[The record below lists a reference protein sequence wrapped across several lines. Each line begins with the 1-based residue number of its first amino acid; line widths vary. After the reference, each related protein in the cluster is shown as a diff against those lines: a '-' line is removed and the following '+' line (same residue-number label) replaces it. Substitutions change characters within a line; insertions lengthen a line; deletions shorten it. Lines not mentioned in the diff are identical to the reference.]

1 MPSIESL
8 GYPLVFSVSER
19 SDARAHPAHPTP
31 ARDADGRITVHAD
44 VHALDGMQKEA
55 LVRVGSGR
63 TWRMVSDEG
72 PYLNGAD
79 MAPFP
84 LAFFAA
90 GMQFSFLSEFVRSA
104 RAQSVAL
111 TSVELVQETFY
122 SMEGSFLRGD
132 ATGGAM
138 PVRMEAVVESE
149 AEPEVVAGLM
159 RAASAR
165 SGPQALMRDVITNL
179 FALTHNRVRCE
190 VDDLAPSASAHTEA
204 PNFDGVE
211 PDPGHAVSDDIIT
224 KTRQAEKVHGV
235 EGGAGSSLQA
245 EQKRTLHIHGE
256 ARMTEGGGMETDIRL
271 FKPIGSSFR
280 FQCDETAANGGAE
293 RAPSPLAY
301 LAAGVGFC
309 YMTQLG
315 RYAHIRKKDLAAYS
329 LTQENGFV
337 FSAPVD
343 ATAREAPA
351 NEPAFATAHPF
362 DTHVFIES
370 EETDEVAGD
379 FMRTGARTC
388 FLHAAM
394 RDRLPSDIRL
404 RLNGSDFPL

>member
-1 MPSIESL
+1 MASIESM
-8 GYPLVFSVSER
+8 GHPLVFSI
-19 SDARAHPAHPTP
+19 SDAPEVVTNPPGHV
-31 ARDADGRITVHAD
+31 TVVAD

-90 GMQFSFLSEFVRSA
+90 GMQFSFLSELGRGA
-104 RAQSVAL
+104 RARSVAL

-138 PVRMEAVVESE
+138 PVRLEVVVESD
-149 AEPEVVAGLM
+149 AEPDMIAEVVRM
-159 RAASAR
+159 AAAR
-165 SGPQALMRDVITNL
+165 SGPQALMRDALTNL
-179 FALTHNRVRCE
+179 FALTHNGHRCE
-190 VDDLAPSASAHTEA
+190 IDGLASSASTRAEA
-204 PNFDGVE
+204 PDFDGIV
-211 PDPGHAVSDDIIT
+211 PDPAHRTADDIII
-224 KTRQAEKVHGV
+224 KTREAEQVHGV
-235 EGGAGSSLQA
+235 EGGAGSSLKA

-256 ARMTEGGGMETDIRL
+256 ARMTDGMGMETDIRL

-280 FQCDETAANGGAE
+280 FQCDETRENGGDE
-293 RAPSPLAY
+293 HAPSPLAY
-301 LAAGVGFC
+301 VAAGVGFC

-315 RYAHIRKKDLAAYS
+315 RYAHIRKKDLSAYS
-329 LTQENGFV
+329 LTQENGF
-337 FSAPVD
+337 ALDGLAGAD
-343 ATAREAPA
+343 ADTPSPTASESV
-351 NEPAFATAHPF
+351 TAHAF

-370 EETDEVAGD
+370 DETDEVAAD

-394 RDRLPSDIRL
+394 RDRYPSDIRL
-404 RLNGSDFPL
+404 RLNGSEVSL